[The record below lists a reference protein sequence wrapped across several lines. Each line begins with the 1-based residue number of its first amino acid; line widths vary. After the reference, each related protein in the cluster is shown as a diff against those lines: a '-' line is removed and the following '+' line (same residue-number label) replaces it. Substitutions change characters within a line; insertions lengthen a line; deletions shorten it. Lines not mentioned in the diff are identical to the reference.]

1 MTNFA
6 VILEFPITLLLV
18 FNVTQPVCT
27 ITKLTWVRVQSL
39 PAFKKYFYF
48 TPIWDDT

>member
-6 VILEFPITLLLV
+6 VILEFPVTLFLV
-18 FNVTQPVCT
+18 FNVTQLCT
-27 ITKLTWVRVQSL
+27 IPELTWVRVQSL

-48 TPIWDDT
+48 TPIWEDT